1 MYTKKLLFLYK
12 KLLWLLISYQFAHA
26 STFILSS
33 EMVELKLHQ
42 LCFPDSHAGWLT
54 VTSHQ
59 KEGLWEQ
66 PQKVR
71 EGNKE
76 HPFSPGPHHGSCY
89 SNDTCPSLQLV
100 FSSPN
105 QLLCVAY
112 LHCFLFIPGSSW
124 GYYSRLPG
132 FLFALSALCCVVISQ
147 IKSILFSMTN
157 VVFIFP
163 SGFQLML

>member
-12 KLLWLLISYQFAHA
+12 KWLWLLIRYQFAHA
-26 STFILSS
+26 STLSLYS
-33 EMVELKLHQ
+33 EKVELKLHQ

-59 KEGLWEQ
+59 KAALWEQ
-66 PQKVR
+66 PQKVG
-71 EGNKE
+71 EGNKA
-76 HPFSPGPHHGSCY
+76 HPFSLGPYHCSCY
-89 SNDTCPSLQLV
+89 SNDTCPSLQLL
-100 FSSPN
+100 FSSPD
-105 QLLCVAY
+105 QLLCVPH
-112 LHCFLFIPGSSW
+112 LHCFLFILGFSCS
-124 GYYSRLPG
+124 YYSRLPG